1 MRFKKKIFLSF
12 GSFDERNK
20 FELLDVAS
28 EKQRKFGSFHVS
40 RLENR
45 GVRSECER
53 KKKGKEK
60 EEKYR
65 ARASVYGH
73 ATVVQRDA
81 YVRTPFINNAVV
93 H

>member
-1 MRFKKKIFLSF
+1 MFHGWKI
-12 GSFDERNK
+12 EVYEVNAK
-20 FELLDVAS
+20 E
-28 EKQRKFGSFHVS
+28 
-40 RLENR
+40 
-45 GVRSECER
+45 

-93 H
+93 HWFKAALLCRQRGAGLVANNVNCARYKL

>member
-1 MRFKKKIFLSF
+1 MRKK
-12 GSFDERNK
+12 
-20 FELLDVAS
+20 
-28 EKQRKFGSFHVS
+28 
-40 RLENR
+40 
-45 GVRSECER
+45 

-65 ARASVYGH
+65 AHASVYGH